1 MNIFLRSPIRQI
13 LQLIM
18 YMFKALQYDVHIQG
32 KLITFFK
39 ACYHGQGVWKG
50 QLA

>member
-1 MNIFLRSPIRQI
+1 
-13 LQLIM
+13 
-18 YMFKALQYDVHIQG
+18 MFKALQYDVHIQG